1 MKDIMET
8 CRDSIKDVYK
18 RQVVFIS
25 PFPAYT
31 KVRKERWKRKSG
43 KIFWTDIVFY
53 WSWNGDRNVDF
64 RQRDHNCGRNYVPP
78 LRVSSVL
85 PVSRC
90 GERNFFMP
98 VFLL

>member
-1 MKDIMET
+1 M
-8 CRDSIKDVYK
+8 
-18 RQVVFIS
+18 FIT

-98 VFLL
+98 VFCYKKNSAAQREKFFLI